1 MMASQKEDFSQ
12 SQSKGLPFPEWFSA
26 LAANYAQQTG
36 NSTRNAFDLL
46 LDDINAIEPITGGSV
61 VHDNAAGPGTATSV
75 LVERLPPDDLPRIL
89 VTDNVPPMV
98 QAAKDSFSAWPT
110 IETRL
115 LDSLDLEGIPDD
127 HFTHS
132 ILNFSAF
139 TFADPL
145 KGLKEIH
152 RTLKSPGLAALLV
165 WKRFGAGEVI
175 HAAQALVRPD
185 LPPMRIPNPQ
195 FQEEGYLQKLAAEA
209 GFEPS
214 RMKMSCWTVVV
225 KGPELDDGLR
235 KFILSD
241 FTRPA
246 RAGWTD
252 EEVDRWPEAVD
263 QVVQKEI
270 DAYGGVKFESWVVL
284 ASK

>member
-1 MMASQKEDFSQ
+1 MASEQENIAK
-12 SQSKGLPFPEWFSA
+12 SQSKGLPFPDYFSA

-36 NSTRNAFDLL
+36 NATRTAFNQVFNDFH
-46 LDDINAIEPITGGSV
+46 AIEPITKDSV

-75 LVERLPPDDLPRIL
+75 LVDRLPAGDLPQIL

-98 QAAKDSFSAWPT
+98 QAAKDSFTAWPT
-110 IETRL
+110 VETRV
-115 LDSLDLEGIPDD
+115 LDSQNLEGITDE

-175 HAAQALVRPD
+175 HAAQALIRPD
-185 LPPMRIPNPQ
+185 LPPMKIPNPQ
-195 FQEEGYLQKLAAEA
+195 FMEEGYLEKITAEA
-209 GFEPS
+209 GFDS
-214 RMKMSCWTVVV
+214 SKMQMSTWKIIV
-225 KGPELDDGLR
+225 KGPELDDGLK

-252 EEVDRWPEAVD
+252 EEVGRWPEAVD
-263 QVVQKEI
+263 KAIQKEI
-270 DAYGGVKFESWVVL
+270 DAYGGVKFETWVVL
-284 ASK
+284 ARK

>member
-1 MMASQKEDFSQ
+1 MASDQENISK
-12 SQSKGLPFPEWFSA
+12 SQSKSLPFPGYFSA

-36 NSTRNAFDLL
+36 NSTRTAFNLVF
-46 LDDINAIEPITGGSV
+46 DDFNAIEPITKDSV

-75 LVERLPPDDLPRIL
+75 LVDRLPASDLPHIL

-98 QAAKDSFSAWPT
+98 QAAKDSFTSWLT
-110 IETRL
+110 IETR
-115 LDSLDLEGIPDD
+115 
-127 HFTHS
+127 
-132 ILNFSAF
+132 
-139 TFADPL
+139 
-145 KGLKEIH
+145 GLKEIH

-185 LPPMRIPNPQ
+185 LPPMKVPNPQ
-195 FQEEGYLQKLAAEA
+195 FFEEGYLQKISAEA
-209 GFEPS
+209 GFDPS
-214 RMKMSCWTVVV
+214 KMQLSQWTIIV
-225 KGPELDDGLR
+225 KGPELDDGLK

-252 EEVDRWPEAVD
+252 EEVSRWPEAVD
-263 QVVQKEI
+263 KAIQKEI
-270 DAYGGVKFESWVVL
+270 DAYDGVKFESWVVL

>member
-1 MMASQKEDFSQ
+1 MASDQENISK
-12 SQSKGLPFPEWFSA
+12 SQSKSLPFPEYFSA

-36 NSTRNAFDLL
+36 NSTRTAFNLVFDDL
-46 LDDINAIEPITGGSV
+46 NAIEPITKDSV

-75 LVERLPPDDLPRIL
+75 LVDRLPADGLPHIL

-98 QAAKDSFSAWPT
+98 QAAKDSFTSWPT
-110 IETRL
+110 IETRV
-115 LDSLDLEGIPDD
+115 LDSQNLEGIPDD

-185 LPPMRIPNPQ
+185 LPPMKIPNPQ
-195 FQEEGYLQKLAAEA
+195 FFEEGYLQKISAEA
-209 GFEPS
+209 GFDPS
-214 RMKMSCWTVVV
+214 KMQLSQWTIIV
-225 KGPELDDGLR
+225 KGPELDDGLK

-252 EEVDRWPEAVD
+252 EEVSRWPEAVD
-263 QVVQKEI
+263 KAIQKEV

>member
-1 MMASQKEDFSQ
+1 MSSEQENIAK
-12 SQSKGLPFPEWFSA
+12 SQSKSLPFPDYFSA

-36 NSTRNAFDLL
+36 NATRTAFNQVFNDFH
-46 LDDINAIEPITGGSV
+46 AIEPVTKDSV

-75 LVERLPPDDLPRIL
+75 LVDRLPAGDLPQIL

-98 QAAKDSFSAWPT
+98 QAAKDSFTAWPT
-110 IETRL
+110 VETRV
-115 LDSLDLEGIPDD
+115 LDSQNLEGITDE

-132 ILNFSAF
+132 VLNFSAF

-185 LPPMRIPNPQ
+185 LPPMKIPNPQ
-195 FQEEGYLQKLAAEA
+195 FMEEGYLKKITAEA
-209 GFEPS
+209 GFDS
-214 RMKMSCWTVVV
+214 SKMQMSTWKIIV
-225 KGPELDDGLR
+225 KGPELDDGLK

-252 EEVDRWPEAVD
+252 EEVGRWPEAVD
-263 QVVQKEI
+263 KAIQKEI
-270 DAYGGVKFESWVVL
+270 DAYGGVKFETWVVL
-284 ASK
+284 ARK

>member
-1 MMASQKEDFSQ
+1 MTSQQQDFSK
-12 SQSKGLPFPEWFSA
+12 SHSKSLPFPEFFSA

-36 NSTRNAFDLL
+36 NATRNAFNLL
-46 LDDINAIEPITGGSV
+46 FDDFHAIKPITKDSV

-75 LVERLPPDDLPRIL
+75 LVDRLPPDDLPRIL

-98 QAAKDSFSAWPT
+98 QAARESFAAWPT
-110 IETRL
+110 IETRV
-115 LDSLDLEGIPDD
+115 LDSLNLEGIPDD
-127 HFTHS
+127 HFTHG

-145 KGLKEIH
+145 KGLQEIH
-152 RTLKSPGLAALLV
+152 RTLKAPGLAALLV

-185 LPPMRIPNPQ
+185 LPPMKVPNPQ
-195 FQEEGYLQKLAAEA
+195 FQEDGYLQKLAAEA
-209 GFEPS
+209 GFDPH
-214 RMKMSCWTVVV
+214 KMQMSSWTVIV
-225 KGPELDDGLR
+225 KGPELDDGLK
-235 KFILSD
+235 KFILGD

-246 RAGWTD
+246 LAGWTD
-252 EEVDRWPEAVD
+252 EEVGRWPEAVD
-263 QVVQKEI
+263 KVIQKEI